1 MNQSAGHVM
10 TVLGP
15 VSADH
20 LGLTITHEHLLIDMT
35 QSETSAACLI
45 CRSETGSKWVKAEPA
60 GWTQGES
67 GPGTTASYIGKWQA
81 PLTLENRAE
90 HMRDW
95 FFRGEYR
102 QNSIDVAIY
111 EVEKFKRAGGGAIV
125 DATPI
130 GLARDPAGLREVSR
144 ATGVHI
150 IMGGSY
156 YEKAWHPS
164 NIGELSEDELYRRI
178 MRDIQDGIGDEGLQ
192 GGVRPGHIGE
202 VGLSYPIDP
211 NEDKV
216 LRASVRAQLA
226 SGLPM
231 QIHPGKD
238 PRGPGVALERLLEL
252 GADMSRVVFCHCDSR
267 LLLPYPTGFAE
278 ELWRPIAESGA
289 YLEFDC
295 FGWEDTANSGA
306 VDWPNDAMRL
316 NWMNELIAAGYEDRL
331 LMSHDIALKHWL
343 AKYGG
348 WGIHHIPRTVVPLMR
363 RKGFSQDQIEKI
375 LIQNPARLLTIS
387 G

>member
-1 MNQSAGHVM
+1 MSKRDPYVM

-15 VSADH
+15 VSPES

-35 QSETSAACLI
+35 QGESGAACLI
-45 CRSETGSKWVKAEPA
+45 CRTETGAKWTKAEA
-60 GWTQGES
+60 GGWTQGEA
-67 GPGTTASYIGKWQA
+67 GPGTTASYVGKWQE
-81 PLTLENRAE
+81 PLTLENRGD

-102 QNSIDVAIY
+102 QTSIDVAIY
-111 EVEKFKRAGGGAIV
+111 EVERFKRAGGGAIV

-130 GLARDPAGLREVSR
+130 GLGRDPAGLRQVSR

-156 YEKAWHPS
+156 YEKAWHPA
-164 NIGELSEDELYRRI
+164 NMGELTEDEIHRRI
-178 MRDIQDGIGDEGLQ
+178 MRDIQVGIGDEGLQ

-216 LRASVRAQLA
+216 LRASVRAHLET
-226 SGLPM
+226 GLCL

-238 PRGPGVALERLLEL
+238 SRGPGAALERLLAL
-252 GADMSRVVFCHCDSR
+252 GANMSRVIFCHCDSR
-267 LLLPYPTGFAE
+267 MLLPYPKGFAE
-278 ELWRPIAESGA
+278 ELWRPVAESGA

-306 VDWPNDAMRL
+306 IDWPNDATRL
-316 NWMNELIAAGYEDRL
+316 NWMNEMIAAGYEDRL

-343 AKYGG
+343 AKFGG
-348 WGIHHIPRTVVPLMR
+348 WGIHHIPRTVVPVMR
-363 RKGFSQDQIEKI
+363 RKGFSQQTLEKI
-375 LIQNPARLLTIS
+375 LLHNPARVLAIAA
-387 G
+387 